1 MAHSRPAAVGAIV
14 AIVLHARLVT
24 PSCQPRRA
32 ATAQSIAALAQLA
45 DGPGWPRSEG
55 VDAASCGPLYCGRRP
70 GMMRLRGGGPKKEK
84 APKSGKQAQAKVDPW
99 RPAHACAWT
108 PRASAAPRY
117 CVPGGPLVRCVLA
130 DAVGRPSGWRH
141 TECMHVRRDS
151 VCSCEDDDG
160 TLMTASAGEK
170 VRRRQD
176 FRPQEQKQEQKS
188 AGSLIIIIIIIIINA
203 ITILRAA

>member
-1 MAHSRPAAVGAIV
+1 MAHSGHAAVGAIV

-55 VDAASCGPLYCGRRP
+55 VDAACCGPLYCGRRP

-84 APKSGKQAQAKVDPW
+84 APKSGKQAQAKVGLW
-99 RPAHACAWT
+99 RLAHACAWK

-130 DAVGRPSGWRH
+130 DAVGRPSGWRR
-141 TECMHVRRDS
+141 TKCMRVWRDS

-160 TLMTASAGEK
+160 TLMTASAGEE
-170 VRRRQD
+170 VRRGQD
-176 FRPQEQKQEQKS
+176 LRSQEQKQEQKS
-188 AGSLIIIIIIIIINA
+188 AGALIIIIIIMSINA
-203 ITILRAA
+203 FIILWAA